1 MRIIRPKDVEAEAIS
16 ADKAGN
22 PAKKTSMQVL
32 VPEGP
37 NFIMRVFTVKPGGH
51 TPRHEHD
58 FEHQIYVLNGKGRL
72 SGVMDAD
79 LAPGDAVYVQSGD
92 LHSFENVG
100 DEPFSFICVIPSG
113 AG

>member
-1 MRIIRPKDVEAEAIS
+1 MRIIRPKDVEPEAIS

-22 PAKKTSMQVL
+22 PAKKTWMRAL

-58 FEHQIYVLNGKGRL
+58 FEHQIYVLSGKGRL
-72 SGVMDAD
+72 SGAMDAD
-79 LAPGDAVYVQSGD
+79 LGPGDAVYVQSGD
-92 LHSFENVG
+92 PHCFENAG
-100 DEPFSFICVIPSG
+100 EEPFSFICVIPSS